1 MLRPALAALLLS
13 TVLAAPAPA
22 YAEAEGAPRTHVVQ
36 NGQRLQSIAKRYQVT
51 IEAICFANDIGE
63 RQIIKPGQRLVI
75 PSTKDKDGS
84 QARAQNTNLRRAA
97 EAPTRTASLST
108 LKPGARRTKE
118 PAWRDYARKPP
129 RKGFLNVA
137 SHNAKWRGLAIDSKG
152 RLRPIARQGIANLL
166 GATGDHP
173 GAPERLLKLLVQ
185 VSDTF
190 GGRPL
195 YIVSGYR
202 TTSHFRD
209 SRHKTSQ
216 AIDFSVTGVPNS
228 VVRDYLRTLDN
239 VGVGYY
245 PNSSFLHLD
254 VRPTTTF
261 WIDYA
266 GPGEAPRKT
275 PRGHVVATPT
285 DVDDAAEEEAEGTT
299 TPAAPAE
306 VRPAD
311 AAPSLPAA
319 TTEQAERPRTEAT
332 LPNRS
337 AGQAAAPRP

>member
-1 MLRPALAALLLS
+1 MVRPALASLLLAA
-13 TVLAAPAPA
+13 VLAAPVPVTAAADRPQT
-22 YAEAEGAPRTHVVQ
+22 THVVQ
-36 NGQRLQSIAKRYQVT
+36 PKQRLQSIAKRYNVS
-51 IEAICFANDIGE
+51 IEAICYANDIG
-63 RQIIKPGQRLVI
+63 QTGIIKPGQRLVI
-75 PSTKDKDGS
+75 PGSKDKDGS
-84 QARAQNTNLRRAA
+84 EARAGNTALRRAP
-97 EAPTRTASLST
+97 APTENASFAKTS
-108 LKPGARRTKE
+108 GRRTKE
-118 PAWRDYARKPP
+118 PAWRDYTRRPP
-129 RKGFLNVA
+129 RKGYVSIL
-137 SHNAKWRGLAIDSKG
+137 SHSSKWRGLAIDSKG
-152 RLRPIARQGIANLL
+152 RLRLIAKQGISNLL

-202 TTSHFRD
+202 TTSHFAD

-254 VRPTTTF
+254 VRRKTTY
-261 WIDYA
+261 WVDYA

-285 DVDDAAEEEAEGTT
+285 DVDDAAEEEAEGTNSGDGSSPRSDEGT
-299 TPAAPAE
+299 GALPEQTE
-306 VRPAD
+306 RSRTE
-311 AAPSLPAA
+311 PSLPD
-319 TTEQAERPRTEAT
+319 
-332 LPNRS
+332 RS
-337 AGQAAAPRP
+337 AGQGTPPRP

>member
-1 MLRPALAALLLS
+1 
-13 TVLAAPAPA
+13 
-22 YAEAEGAPRTHVVQ
+22 VVQ

-51 IEAICFANDIGE
+51 IEAICYANDLSE

-75 PSTKDKDGS
+75 PTREDKDGS
-84 QARAQNTNLRRAA
+84 KARAQNVALRRAA
-97 EAPTRTASLST
+97 EPATKPASFST
-108 LKPGARRTKE
+108 LKAGARRGRE
-118 PAWRDYARKPP
+118 PGWREYARRPP
-129 RKGFLNVA
+129 RKGYVSIA
-137 SHNAKWRGLAIDSKG
+137 SHSSKWRGLAIDSKG
-152 RLRPIARQGIANLL
+152 RLRAPARQGISNLL
-166 GATGDHP
+166 GASGDHP
-173 GAPERLLKLLVQ
+173 GAPERLLKLLVL

-216 AIDFSVTGVPNS
+216 AIDFSVTGVPNV

-254 VRPTTTF
+254 VRPKTTY
-261 WIDYA
+261 WVDYA

-275 PRGHVVATPT
+275 PRGQMVATPT
-285 DVDDAAEEEAEGTT
+285 DVDDAAEEEAETASSST
-299 TPAAPAE
+299 AKAEDRAAENAG
-306 VRPAD
+306 
-311 AAPSLPAA
+311 
-319 TTEQAERPRTEAT
+319 T
-332 LPNRS
+332 LPEQPERSRAETTIPDRS
-337 AGQAAAPRP
+337 AGQGTPPRP